1 MYSVILVSVQ
11 NEVKITII
19 SLQFLKVTLLHAK
32 GKCEKQSFRPFMLS
46 WLYCNQAK
54 SVNL

>member
-11 NEVKITII
+11 NEVKITIS
-19 SLQFLKVTLLHAK
+19 SLQFLKVTLLYAK